1 MKILIVHEVN
11 YLKKIIYEF
20 QILPEILSMLGH
32 EVTIID
38 YDDTW
43 KTSSNGEASGLRT
56 RVHRGVHRA
65 YPNASVTVLR
75 PGMIRLPV
83 VSRISAAVTSGI
95 EAYRFLRDYS
105 PDGVLLYGLPT
116 VGVQSLLAARQFDVP
131 VIFRSIDILNQLV
144 PSRVLVPVTRL
155 MERYVYNRVDAVL
168 TVTVHLKNH
177 VLSYGVPE
185 RRVTVLPSGVDTRM
199 FSPGPRKDELLRNW
213 GIGPKDPVILF
224 MGTIYK
230 FCGLD
235 RVIKDFPRLLL
246 RHPRAKLLI
255 VGCGEGEEALKGLA
269 CEMGIGASVVFG
281 GLHPYSA
288 LPDIIRSSD
297 ICINPFELNS
307 ITRDILPTKLFQYLA
322 CAKPVV
328 ATSLP
333 GTIPFLSGEQHG
345 MVYCSPDGFVDR
357 MADLLENRTWCEE
370 LGRNGVEVTKANY
383 EWTRIAE
390 TMASR
395 IAELGQAVKGSR

>member
-20 QILPEILSMLGH
+20 QILPEILSMLGN

-65 YPNASVTVLR
+65 YADASVTVLR
-75 PGMIRLPV
+75 PGMIRFPV
-83 VSRISAAVTSGI
+83 ISRISAAVTSGI

-105 PDGVLLYGLPT
+105 PDAVILYGLPT
-116 VGVQSLLAARQFDVP
+116 VGIQSLLAARQFEVP

-144 PSRVLVPVTRL
+144 PSKALVPIARM
-155 MERYVYNRVDAVL
+155 MERYVYNRVDAVM
-168 TVTVHLKNH
+168 TVTMHLKNH
-177 VLSYGVPE
+177 ILSYGVPE
-185 RRVTVLPSGVDTRM
+185 DRVTVLPSGVDTSM
-199 FSPGPRKDELLRNW
+199 FSPGHRKDALLRNW
-213 GIGPKDPVILF
+213 GIGADDPVILF

-235 RVIKDFPRLLL
+235 RVIKDFPRLLS

-255 VGCGEGEEALKGLA
+255 VGCGESEEALKASAVQLGVA
-269 CEMGIGASVVFG
+269 GSVVFG
-281 GLHPYSA
+281 GLQPYSA
-288 LPDIIRSSD
+288 LPDIIRASD

-322 CAKPVV
+322 CGKPVV

-345 MVYCSPDGFVDR
+345 MVYCSLDNFVDGV
-357 MADLLENRTWCEE
+357 ADLLDAPARRNE
-370 LGRNGVEVTKANY
+370 LGRKGVEVTKANY

-395 IAELGQAVKGSR
+395 MAELAS

>member
-56 RVHRGVHRA
+56 RVHQAVHRA
-65 YPNASVTVLR
+65 YADASVTVVR

-83 VSRISAAVTSGI
+83 LSRISAAVTSGI

-105 PDGVLLYGLPT
+105 PDAVLLYGLPT

-144 PSRVLVPVTRL
+144 PSRMLIPITRIV
-155 MERYVYNRVDAVL
+155 ERYVYNRVDAIM

-177 VLSYGVPE
+177 ILSYGVPE

-199 FSPGPRKDELLRNW
+199 FSVGPRKDELLRKW
-213 GIGPKDPVILF
+213 GIGSADPVILF

-235 RVIKDFPRLLL
+235 RVIRDFPRLLS

-255 VGCGEGEEALKGLA
+255 VGCGENEEALKLMAGEL
-269 CEMGIGASVVFG
+269 GITDSIVFG

-288 LPDIIRSSD
+288 LPDIIRSSN

-307 ITRDILPTKLFQYLA
+307 VTRDILPTKLFQYLA
-322 CAKPVV
+322 CGKPVV

-333 GTIPFLSGEQHG
+333 GTIPFLAGEQHG
-345 MVYCSPDGFVDR
+345 MVYCSLNDFVDR
-357 MADLLENRTWCEE
+357 IADLLDSQAHREE
-370 LGRNGVEVTKANY
+370 LGRKGVEVTRANY

-395 IAELGQAVKGSR
+395 MGELAG